1 MSTAAEDVKF
11 CLKVMINKEK
21 TKVLLAEADADL
33 VDVLLSFLTLPLGT
47 IVRILENHYG
57 DEAPVLGSL
66 TTLRKGLSVLDR
78 AHFSAE
84 SIKQMLLNP
93 VSSFEAEYRKLKLN
107 IDDTQPPKYFMCE
120 DGHRYSKIGMYHSG
134 AGKCGCGKPLNKEI
148 SIKNAPETADNC
160 DDDGGVF
167 SLKTAS
173 FIITDDM
180 RMVPNVAGSIMQ
192 TLKNLEITDTLG
204 AELRNVTFGFN
215 EVMDLLKGLFLA
227 GTPLTDIIFK
237 ERQVNRFVK
246 RKTESRI
253 PLHNFEKEANSDSN
267 PKGMILKFTVQKSTS
282 KLLFAQAEEDF
293 VCFIFSLLAIPLGG
307 VASLLGGSSS
317 VKNVDNL
324 YWSVANIDGDK
335 YLKIKD
341 TKAMLLK
348 PKVSHGYI
356 SKGHIL
362 PLEERAPSLYYCQD
376 KNGSYLSHLDNGYR
390 VSSYMSPGGD
400 GKYVKGSRMYMVTDD
415 LTVTPLCMSTTL
427 SILNL
432 LEIPLSD
439 VKEVELHIGLEEALT
454 MLKASL
460 TSTNALTSLINLLSI
475 KKCLKTEK

>member
-1 MSTAAEDVKF
+1 MAGF
-11 CLKVMINKEK
+11 
-21 TKVLLAEADADL
+21 
-33 VDVLLSFLTLPLGT
+33 VLLSFLTLPLGT

-57 DEAPVLGSL
+57 DEAPALGSL

-84 SIKQMLLNP
+84 SSKQMLLNP

-107 IDDTQPPKYFMCE
+107 IDDTPPPKYFMCE
-120 DGHRYSKIGMYHSG
+120 DGHRYSSKISMYHSG
-134 AGKCGCGKPLNKEI
+134 AGKCGCGKLLNKEI
-148 SIKNAPETADNC
+148 SIKNAPQTADTGDN
-160 DDDGGVF
+160 DDVGVF

-215 EVMDLLKGLFLA
+215 EVMDLLKGLFLP

-237 ERQVNRFVK
+237 ERQVNRSVK
-246 RKTESRI
+246 RKTEYRI

-307 VASLLGGSSS
+307 VESLLGGSSS

-362 PLEERAPSLYYCQD
+362 PLEERAPSLI
-376 KNGSYLSHLDNGYR
+376 
-390 VSSYMSPGGD
+390 
-400 GKYVKGSRMYMVTDD
+400 VKTKMDRICLTWIMGSRMYMV
-415 LTVTPLCMSTTL
+415 SH
-427 SILNL
+427 SIVYVDNPFYFELAG
-432 LEIPLSD
+432 IPLSD
-439 VKEVELHIGLEEALT
+439 VKEVELHMGFDENPLEYAT
-454 MLKASL
+454 DPVKVPVGPVTRARAKRFKDSI
-460 TSTNALTSLINLLSI
+460 NALVQVIQNREAINKPIDTDTKTEVLINII
-475 KKCLKTEK
+475 KLHETNNPSHAHVGFTTFEPI

>member
-21 TKVLLAEADADL
+21 TKVLLAEADGDL

-84 SIKQMLLNP
+84 SSKQMLLNP
-93 VSSFEAEYRKLKLN
+93 A
-107 IDDTQPPKYFMCE
+107 C
-120 DGHRYSKIGMYHSG
+120 G
-134 AGKCGCGKPLNKEI
+134 A
-148 SIKNAPETADNC
+148 
-160 DDDGGVF
+160 VF

-180 RMVPNVAGSIMQ
+180 RMVPNVAGSIML

-204 AELRNVTFGFN
+204 AELRNVTFGF
-215 EVMDLLKGLFLA
+215 
-227 GTPLTDIIFK
+227 K
-237 ERQVNRFVK
+237 E
-246 RKTESRI
+246 
-253 PLHNFEKEANSDSN
+253 
-267 PKGMILKFTVQKSTS
+267 GMILKFTVQKSTS

-307 VASLLGGSSS
+307 VESLLGGSSS

-348 PKVSHGYI
+348 PKISHGYI
-356 SKGHIL
+356 SKSHIL
-362 PLEERAPSLYYCQD
+362 PLKERAPSLYYCED
-376 KNGSYLSHLDNGYR
+376 KNVPYLSHLDHGYP
-390 VSSYMSPGGD
+390 VSSYMSPCGE

-439 VKEVELHIGLEEALT
+439 VKEVELHMGLEEALS

-475 KKCLKTEK
+475 KKRLKTEK